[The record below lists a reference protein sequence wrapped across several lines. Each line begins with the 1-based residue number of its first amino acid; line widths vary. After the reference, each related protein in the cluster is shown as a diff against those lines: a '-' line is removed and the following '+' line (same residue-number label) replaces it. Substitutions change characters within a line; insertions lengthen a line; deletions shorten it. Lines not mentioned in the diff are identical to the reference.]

1 MKQTQETRHT
11 QQQKTRAINKILKLV
26 VKIKMNSKKGQR
38 KNNENIEKFQNLPKA
53 SSCSNLTFKSPLVLS
68 PR

>member
-26 VKIKMNSKKGQR
+26 VKIKMNSKKGSKKKQ
-38 KNNENIEKFQNLPKA
+38 
-53 SSCSNLTFKSPLVLS
+53 
-68 PR
+68 

>member
-1 MKQTQETRHT
+1 
-11 QQQKTRAINKILKLV
+11 

-53 SSCSNLTFKSPLVLS
+53 SSCSNLTLKSPLVLS